1 LLAAAKPDRAPH
13 YDGAVTLH
21 LYDTATRSLRLFEP
35 LELGKASIYLCG
47 ATVQAPPHIGH
58 IRSGVNFD
66 IVWRWLTHSGYEVSF
81 VRNVTDI
88 DDKILR
94 KSAEAGRPWW
104 AWAAQNERA
113 FTWAYETL
121 GCLPPTY
128 EPRATGHIT
137 EMIDL
142 MQRLIDKG
150 NAYTSD
156 GDVYFDVRSFP
167 TYGSLSRQRLDAMH
181 PAGDTEGEDRK
192 RDPRDFALW
201 KSAKPGE
208 PSWPTP
214 WGPGRPGWHLE
225 CSAMATKYL
234 GSQFDIHGGGLDLV
248 FPHHENE
255 IAQSVAVG
263 DGFARY
269 WMHNAWLTI
278 GGEKMSKSL
287 GNSLLVT
294 EIVKR
299 WRPVEVRYYL
309 GAAHYR
315 SNIEFSPDA
324 LDEAAAAYR
333 RIEGFVQRAA
343 EFLAAPADGIALL
356 AEAPADFAAAM
367 DDDLGVPAALGVVHS
382 LVREGNAAMDRGD
395 EDAVRSAFAGVQV
408 ATSILGISPL
418 EWTDSDP
425 SDLLSTVDSLV
436 RVALEQRQAARARKD
451 FPAADAIRDQL
462 AEAGVLVED
471 TPSGPRWTLRD
482 R

>member
-1 LLAAAKPDRAPH
+1 VWVSLRIHDS
-13 YDGAVTLH
+13 
-21 LYDTATRSLRLFEP
+21 ATRSLRDFTP
-35 LELGKASIYLCG
+35 LEPGRVSVYLCG

-66 IVWRWLTHSGYEVSF
+66 ILRRWLTHSGYEVTF

-94 KSAEAGRPWW
+94 KSAEAGQPWW
-104 AWAAQNERA
+104 AWAALHERN
-113 FTWAYETL
+113 FREAYEVL

-128 EPRATGHIT
+128 EPRATGHVT
-137 EMIDL
+137 EMVEL
-142 MQRLIDKG
+142 MQRLIDAG
-150 NAYTSD
+150 HAYAVD
-156 GDVYFDVRSFP
+156 GDVYFDVQSFP
-167 TYGSLSRQRLDAMH
+167 AYGELSGQRLDSMQA
-181 PAGDTEGEDRK
+181 AGDSEGDDRK

-201 KSAKPGE
+201 KRHKDDE
-208 PSWPTP
+208 PATASWPTP

-234 GSQFDIHGGGLDLV
+234 GPTFDIHAGGLDLV

-255 IAQSVAVG
+255 IAQSVAAG

-287 GNSLLVT
+287 GNSLFVT

-315 SNIEFSPDA
+315 SNVEFSPEA

-333 RIEGFVQRAA
+333 RIENFVERATELVGATEPGPACA
-343 EFLAAPADGIALL
+343 EFT
-356 AEAPADFAAAM
+356 EAM
-367 DDDLGVPAALGVVHS
+367 DDDLGVPQALAAVHNI
-382 LVREGNAAMDRGD
+382 VREGNSALADG
-395 EDAVRSAFAGVQV
+395 EATAVRGALAAVLTMTDV
-408 ATSILGISPL
+408 LGISPAA
-418 EWTDSDP
+418 WSAGGTS
-425 SDLLSTVDSLV
+425 SDLTPVVDALV
-436 RVALEQRQAARARKD
+436 HVALEQRTAARARKD
-451 FPAADAIRDQL
+451 FAAADAIRDRL
-462 AEAGVLVED
+462 GDAGVLVED
-471 TPSGPRWTLRD
+471 TAAGPRWTLKEAP
-482 R
+482 